1 MIARTTTSVS
11 HAARAALAALA
22 AFVLSLAPL
31 QPGAAVFEQTNL
43 VSSVSGLA
51 SHTDANLKNPW
62 GIAFSATGPF
72 WVANQV
78 TNKATVYNGAGQPF
92 PTSTPLVVTLVTS
105 GGPTGLVFNA
115 TSDFQLFTGGAA
127 TFLFA
132 TLSGSIEGWNPGHG
146 TMTEVRVLATDGAS
160 YTGLA
165 PGNNG
170 SGNFLYAA
178 DTANN
183 KIDIYDAQFQK
194 TSVAGS
200 FTDPVLPAGFTV
212 YNIQNLAGT
221 LFVTYENESA
231 GGGIVDAFDL
241 NGNFLRRVTAN
252 AAGGPLDSPWGLVIA
267 PASFGPFGG
276 ALLVGNEGNG
286 RISAFNPVTGQFLGQ
301 LLDAHANPIANPG
314 LWGLIF
320 GNGGN
325 GGETGVLYFA
335 AGIDDEQ
342 QGLFGS
348 IRLVVA
354 SGCVTNLS
362 GRGTPAGRAPARVDL
377 TWTALA
383 GAARYDVL
391 RGTASGGPYV
401 AVGTT
406 TNNYFSDAVGLVSGT
421 TYYYVLQPRNA
432 ANVAIC
438 QSNEARV
445 TIPVA
450 R

>member
-276 ALLVGNEGNG
+276 ADRCALFRGRHRRRAAGTVRLHPSCRRFRLRHQSVRPRYACGTRARARRSHVDSTGRRGPLRRASWYGERRPVCRGRNDHQQLFQRRRRSRQRHDVLLRAAAAQRRERGDLPVERGTGHDTGCTLAAKDAGPPPFSRTAQTNGHGITVKG
-286 RISAFNPVTGQFLGQ
+286 RIMS
-301 LLDAHANPIANPG
+301 
-314 LWGLIF
+314 
-320 GNGGN
+320 
-325 GGETGVLYFA
+325 
-335 AGIDDEQ
+335 
-342 QGLFGS
+342 
-348 IRLVVA
+348 
-354 SGCVTNLS
+354 LS
-362 GRGTPAGRAPARVDL
+362 SCSTM
-377 TWTALA
+377 W
-383 GAARYDVL
+383 
-391 RGTASGGPYV
+391 
-401 AVGTT
+401 
-406 TNNYFSDAVGLVSGT
+406 
-421 TYYYVLQPRNA
+421 Q
-432 ANVAIC
+432 
-438 QSNEARV
+438 
-445 TIPVA
+445 
-450 R
+450 